1 MRLPKNKQRRAI
13 SRPLL
18 PLTLLEDDDLVSVA
32 HTLALVRLRL
42 ALGAK
47 DSGEVP
53 NLNLVVARHSDL
65 RVAVALHLDALGDL
79 DDDRVSVA
87 EGKVDGLAALHR
99 RLVADADELE
109 LLLKASRHTHHH
121 VVGQGPVETVTLPG
135 PPGLV
140 SLGECDLVITLSND
154 HGFGELHLKLALGT
168 LHAEVVV
175 LEGVGDALGD
185 RHRVLADAGLLREN
199 GDGRGARAR
208 GEARGGRVALTR
220 AERRRHH
227 VGG

>member
-140 SLGECDLVITLSND
+140 SLGECDLVITLCRQREGRSGIKS
-154 HGFGELHLKLALGT
+154 HIFRETRGSFYYPQKLP
-168 LHAEVVV
+168 
-175 LEGVGDALGD
+175 
-185 RHRVLADAGLLREN
+185 RAGRDGGRREN
-199 GDGRGARAR
+199 LMSRKKR
-208 GEARGGRVALTR
+208 ALTS
-220 AERRRHH
+220 
-227 VGG
+227 VMTMVSGNCI